1 MHKSIFHPCSNI
13 DYKLLS
19 QIIVAGKTMNGAE
32 PPKSYAGMCEL
43 SSILAIELLSE

>member
-1 MHKSIFHPCSNI
+1 
-13 DYKLLS
+13 
-19 QIIVAGKTMNGAE
+19 MNGAE